1 MAISAAIQA
10 LIAGEQVA
18 DSKLSS
24 KLRDEL
30 LAEGLLSV
38 ISRGSRKSYR
48 VRDVEALKRFLID
61 KDESYRVFEMRM

>member
-1 MAISAAIQA
+1 MAISASIHA

-48 VRDVEALKRFLID
+48 VRDTEALK
-61 KDESYRVFEMRM
+61 